1 MEFIDIKKG
10 AYLSAQQ
17 MNDIYNN
24 FLYLKE
30 TLENAGFTVGEIVD
44 NSVDA
49 SIDPI
54 DIMAK
59 FNAVETNIQKIH
71 NVFKPALGTTER
83 YYKEFTW
90 QAWPLNRKL
99 EVWRWIDWLYNVKNI
114 SIFYEALL
122 DINGEPITD
131 INGEQ
136 ILVLAAKEEK

>member
-1 MEFIDIKKG
+1 MEFIEIKKG

-30 TLENAGFTVGEIVD
+30 TLESAGFTVGEIVD
-44 NSVDA
+44 NSVSV

-54 DIMAK
+54 NIMSK
-59 FNAVETNIQKIH
+59 FNAVETNIQTIH
-71 NVFKPALGTTER
+71 KTVIQIIGKSEK
-83 YYKEFTW
+83 YYKPFTW
-90 QAWPLNRKL
+90 TAWPLNLKL

-114 SIFYEALL
+114 IISQEALF
-122 DINGEPITD
+122 D

-136 ILVLAAKEEK
+136 INDINGKPIFVLTAKENI